1 MTSEIAIAAAEPR
14 VTTQRRHRSP
24 LFPLLGLVTI
34 PILILDQAS
43 KLYVSAHMSLY
54 ESIPVIPNWFD
65 ITYTRNPGAAFSMFT
80 NLPAWFRG
88 AFLATLASVAIVVL
102 IVLIARSDGVNL
114 TSFSYAL
121 ILAGAGGNLFDR
133 VVRGWQVIDFLRVHY
148 YDLNYPVFNVADSS
162 ISVGVTVVLL
172 ASLFTKEK

>member
-1 MTSEIAIAAAEPR
+1 MPSMLGVFRRRRTSRALPTMPGSGGGASMTSEIAIAAAEPR

-88 AFLATLASVAIVVL
+88 AFLATLASVAIV
-102 IVLIARSDGVNL
+102 
-114 TSFSYAL
+114 
-121 ILAGAGGNLFDR
+121 
-133 VVRGWQVIDFLRVHY
+133 
-148 YDLNYPVFNVADSS
+148 
-162 ISVGVTVVLL
+162 
-172 ASLFTKEK
+172 